1 MGSLQEEHNHEYLPA
16 LGSPGANNAAIRLL
30 LGEDCLAVKEG
41 RAFSIQRYT
50 ELTTQR
56 DP

>member
-16 LGSPGANNAAIRLL
+16 LGSPGANDAAIRLL

-50 ELTTQR
+50 KITAQL

>member
-41 RAFSIQRYT
+41 RAFSIQRY
-50 ELTTQR
+50 R
-56 DP
+56 N